1 MVTIERTGAS
11 KPANGRTVIEIG
23 KDRVIVDAGVE
34 TAALSRCS
42 PFSSDDNS
50 EHTPDLVRVAANAGD
65 TRPTPNKNRGLV
77 VRLVDGPIIATTA
90 GCRAEFASLRD
101 PTQRPS

>member
-11 KPANGRTVIEIG
+11 KPASGRTVIEIG

-42 PFSSDDNS
+42 PFSSDGNS
-50 EHTPDLVRVAANAGD
+50 EDPPD
-65 TRPTPNKNRGLV
+65 
-77 VRLVDGPIIATTA
+77 
-90 GCRAEFASLRD
+90 
-101 PTQRPS
+101 